1 MSIWAHA
8 VGGGLR
14 GLGASITLAENEKRE
29 ARGIALRE
37 AYLEKRQ
44 GRDQAFRASESALQR
59 THSAATTERVIGARA
74 DEGVLNREHSAGIA
88 GDRMEHSAD
97 QTAAIIEA
105 REEEGAANRT
115 LRRDEGA
122 ANRALRRDEGAAR
135 RGAGMVAAARRI
147 SELEGD
153 LDSPKLLGEVA
164 NLYSEPGVDDQGHP
178 TGETVPNFEL
188 AGQAIRFMKRT
199 DEWPWDKTITVDDLY
214 TTMRSSGK
222 GFDETVTDLTALRFH
237 IPPRVART
245 AKKRLAIER

>member
-1 MSIWAHA
+1 MSLWKHV
-8 VGGGLR
+8 VGGGLQ

-37 AYLEKRQ
+37 AYLQKRQ
-44 GRDQAFRASESALQR
+44 GRDQAFRASESTLQR

-105 REEEGAANRT
+105 REEEGAANRA
-115 LRRDEGA
+115 LRREEGA
-122 ANRALRRDEGAAR
+122 ANRAVR
-135 RGAGMVAAARRI
+135 RGEGMAAAARRI
-147 SELEGD
+147 AQLEGD
-153 LDSPKLLGEVA
+153 LDSPKLVEEVA
-164 NLYSEPGVDDQGHP
+164 GLYTEETMDDGGHP
-178 TGETVPNFEL
+178 TGEREPNYDL
-188 AGQAIRFMKRT
+188 AGQAIRFKKRT
-199 DEWPWDKTITVDDLY
+199 DDWPWDKTITVDDLY